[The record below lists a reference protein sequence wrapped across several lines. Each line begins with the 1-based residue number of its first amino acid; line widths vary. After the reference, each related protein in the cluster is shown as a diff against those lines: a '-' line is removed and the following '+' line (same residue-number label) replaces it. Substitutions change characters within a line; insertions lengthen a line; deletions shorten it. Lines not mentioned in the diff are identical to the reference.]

1 MKVRFKNNILSYTGK
16 CDDLVY
22 YYNSKFGRTVC
33 RAYTPPKLGPQHSR
47 FTRIAK
53 NIKALDI
60 SPGYINDL
68 RVYTD
73 IWNSRS
79 PTRDTP
85 FANYRNVL
93 MKLLYKMIEIY
104 PQYDLATIT
113 RDDIEMNL
121 LPCLSVFHACE
132 ANLLKK
138 LQGYE
143 LLTAPM

>member
-33 RAYTPPKLGPQHSR
+33 RAYTPPKLGPQHTR

-68 RVYTD
+68 KVYTD
-73 IWNSRS
+73 IWNSRA

-93 MKLLYKMIEIY
+93 MKLLYKMIELY

-121 LPCLSVFHACE
+121 LPCLSVYHACE
-132 ANLLKK
+132 AGLLKK

-143 LLTAPM
+143 LLTAQM